1 VGRISWYEAS
11 NLNER
16 SSAGATPLGRLAYS
30 DTSTGNAW
38 ASTIQRIINA
48 EATGKTLAQIIAVAN
63 WNSDAVNPVNDEAN
77 QRLIAARLQLP
88 YQYYSSVATTGTQDS
103 KAKGTE
109 VQLTYN
115 PTNNWTIKVTG
126 DKQQTIYNN
135 VLPQFDAWL
144 AVRLPVWQSLV
155 SPFASGAAENDFT
168 DASGQHYVLTSFW
181 NGSYGYSAET
191 RPNTTPKG
199 YYDAVVTPP
208 VSLVKGLAGSRS
220 PDQRQYH
227 ASFLTNYQFA
237 TGKLRGFAV
246 GGSERWESKAA
257 IGYMGTVATP
267 LTAPGVVNLN
277 DVTRPVYDSGNY
289 YTDLFVSYQRKIYNN
304 KINWKL
310 QLNVNSVFE
319 NGSLRPT
326 AVNLDGSIYAWR
338 IIDSRQFVLTST
350 FTF

>member
-1 VGRISWYEAS
+1 VYQRYPAS
-11 NLNER
+11 FAPGKSGNGAPPPR
-16 SSAGATPLGRLAYS
+16 AGALDYLDIAMLFACLALATWIVLRRRERREVVLLGLFSLLYFGFWRNGCVCAIGSIQNLTQALFDPGYALPLTVLVFG
-30 DTSTGNAW
+30 
-38 ASTIQRIINA
+38 
-48 EATGKTLAQIIAVAN
+48 
-63 WNSDAVNPVNDEAN
+63 
-77 QRLIAARLQLP
+77 
-88 YQYYSSVATTGTQDS
+88 
-103 KAKGTE
+103 
-109 VQLTYN
+109 
-115 PTNNWTIKVTG
+115 
-126 DKQQTIYNN
+126 
-135 VLPQFDAWL
+135 VLPLVFALFFGRVFCAAVCPHGAFQDVML
-144 AVRLPVWQSLV
+144 LRPVRLPVWQSLV
-155 SPFASGAAENDFT
+155 SPFAAGAPENDFT
-168 DASGQHYVLTSFW
+168 DVSGQHYVLTSFW

-304 KINWKL
+304 KIGWKL
-310 QLNVNSVFE
+310 QLNINNALE
-319 NGSLRPT
+319 NGGLRPT
-326 AVNLDGSIYAWR
+326 AVNLDGSIYGYR